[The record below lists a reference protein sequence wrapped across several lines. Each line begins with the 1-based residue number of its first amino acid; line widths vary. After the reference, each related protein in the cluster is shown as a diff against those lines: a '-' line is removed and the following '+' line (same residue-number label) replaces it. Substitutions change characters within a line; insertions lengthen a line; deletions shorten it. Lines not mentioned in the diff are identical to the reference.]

1 MRASGDLYRNRVLV
15 DIKAKQT
22 SVAVCPSIAQNAANG
37 SNPTSIQIP
46 RLVRFSGVAKDA
58 SGEPMTGVVGIMF
71 SPNKEAQSGA
81 PLSTE
86 TQNIQ
91 VGPSGHY
98 AVLLGSASAGGVP
111 LALFSSSEV
120 HWIGAHISGQPE
132 QPRVLL
138 LSVLVSLLTID
149 AASGA
154 SRIIKLPI
162 PNATSGSQDVQSLRG
177 FHWSGSGQVLK
188 QGCRSGVVDTSLL
201 GRVDHDEIKPSRL
214 ALGAGEAQCQLPSG
228 RPVTI
233 GFVCWKCAR
242 SRMPYDTCAWN
253 G

>member
-1 MRASGDLYRNRVLV
+1 MRASRDLYRNRVRV

-22 SVAVCPSIAQNAANG
+22 SVAVCPSIAQNAANA

-71 SPNKEAQSGA
+71 SLYKEEQSGA
-81 PLSTE
+81 SLSTE

-98 AVLLGSASAGGVP
+98 AVLLGVP
-111 LALFSSSEV
+111 LALFSSAEV
-120 HWIGAHISGQPE
+120 HWIGAQISGQPE

-149 AASGA
+149 AASWCE
-154 SRIIKLPI
+154 SDYK
-162 PNATSGSQDVQSLRG
+162 TTD
-177 FHWSGSGQVLK
+177 F
-188 QGCRSGVVDTSLL
+188 
-201 GRVDHDEIKPSRL
+201 
-214 ALGAGEAQCQLPSG
+214 
-228 RPVTI
+228 
-233 GFVCWKCAR
+233 
-242 SRMPYDTCAWN
+242 
-253 G
+253 